1 MKTALAIG
9 IMFSFIGIAVL
20 GFTAM
25 SHESNH
31 GYGCIATT
39 AQGLNC
45 SNESG
50 IMNTA
55 SFHSGAFKRFST
67 ALLGQSTAALLF
79 ALFLLAT
86 GIGISLTSSCAL
98 KPSYPRVY
106 ERSLCLSFF
115 SPSKTE
121 LIHWL
126 ALHENSPSTFS
137 IRR

>member
-25 SHESNH
+25 NHENSH

-39 AQGLNC
+39 AQGINC

-50 IMNTA
+50 IMNLV
-55 SFHSGAFKRFST
+55 SFHSGVFKGFST
-67 ALLGQSTAALLF
+67 ALLGQSTAILLF
-79 ALFLLAT
+79 TLFLLAT
-86 GIGISLTSSCAL
+86 GIGIASTSSCAL
-98 KPSYPRVY
+98 MPSPPHAH
-106 ERSLCLSFF
+106 EKLLCLSFF

-126 ALHENSPSTFS
+126 ALHENSPSTL
-137 IRR
+137 